1 MPFRRTPPTP
11 PHTHQRPLLTTASP
25 RAAPQICKANYKE
38 HQQKQCTPAFVEK
51 LKCGVKLMRA
61 VDYLCRPE
69 FSAFTACMQGAAGDK
84 SKCLAQAT
92 SFDMCTESW

>member
-1 MPFRRTPPTP
+1 MLFRRSPTP
-11 PHTHQRPLLTTASP
+11 TPLSP
-25 RAAPQICKANYKE
+25 PCTLPRSPQICKANYKE
-38 HQQKQCTPAFVEK
+38 HQQKQCAPAFVEK

-84 SKCLAQAT
+84 SKCLSQAT